1 MSLRS
6 NDVPLWNVKALI
18 RARYATPDETEHYR
32 NASRDAEAAPGD
44 LLLAYIVDLSYRE
57 RDDDYEAD
65 HNNGDHIS
73 IESSAACHAICAC
86 RSTESFVPDV
96 PLCA

>member
-73 IESSAACHAICAC
+73 IESINPFSIEVNTHC
-86 RSTESFVPDV
+86 
-96 PLCA
+96 